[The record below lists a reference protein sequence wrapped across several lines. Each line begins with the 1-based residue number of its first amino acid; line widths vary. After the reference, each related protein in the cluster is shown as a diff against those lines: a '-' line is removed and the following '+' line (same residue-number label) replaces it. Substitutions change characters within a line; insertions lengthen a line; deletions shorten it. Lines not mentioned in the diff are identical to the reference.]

1 MFTPT
6 VKRRE
11 DPDFPSISQPMQEFL
26 LFCLPVASSKFL
38 LKLVFLLGNL
48 LLKAAVS
55 KWLTLLSRVHFVLCL
70 SSSCRIVLW
79 YSQHSWG
86 TFSATKTLLTRF
98 TLRPV
103 LQRGKSFSNNNH
115 DADAVIYWFEV
126 RFCCSLQLPLRL
138 SLMPFF
144 STYTA
149 ENDMCLSDFGYEVSS
164 RCTTRRGTLQWSRCT
179 DKINQNTEPPGVH
192 CATTKCYYIREAL

>member
-38 LKLVFLLGNL
+38 LKLVFLLGNF

-79 YSQHSWG
+79 FSQHSWG
-86 TFSATKTLLTRF
+86 TFSATKGLLTRF

-103 LQRGKSFSNNNH
+103 LQSGKSFSNNSHN
-115 DADAVIYWFEV
+115 ADAVIYWFKV
-126 RFCCSLQLPLRL
+126 CFCCSLQLLCLRCCCCDCL
-138 SLMPFF
+138 LCHF
-144 STYTA
+144 SPPTQLKTTCA
-149 ENDMCLSDFGYEVSS
+149 WVILGMKFPADVQLEEAQCSEV
-164 RCTTRRGTLQWSRCT
+164 G
-179 DKINQNTEPPGVH
+179 
-192 CATTKCYYIREAL
+192 ALIK